1 MRSTNILP
9 IEKRRGVSTIL
20 GTLIFIGIL
29 FTSVVPMMLV
39 MKQADT
45 IYTKKIHELET
56 KDDERVR
63 EELIVYTFAGVG
75 TEIMLKIK
83 NRGEVPVKIVRVW
96 TNDEY
101 HNENTTIL
109 TNSEKNLGPFEVPD
123 VVINTTVSVKV
134 VTERGNVFHCISG
147 LLFYTGGGWSTTS
160 YGICVIIHNAEGGEY
175 QCWLLNASKETPTWD
190 KFYESKAKEWEDVVA
205 TTPVPVVSPN
215 YKVDVKEKKGVNWK
229 PLPGSPIDTPIEYPD
244 GPPFIMVWID
254 AK

>member
-1 MRSTNILP
+1 MRFTNILS
-9 IEKRRGVSTIL
+9 IKKRRGVSTIL

-63 EELIVYTFAGVG
+63 EELLVYTFAGVD

-109 TNSEKNLGPFEVPD
+109 TNSEKNLGPFEVPE

-147 LLFYTGGGWSTTS
+147 LLYYTDQGWKTTS
-160 YGICVIIHNAEGGEY
+160 LGICVIIHNAEGGEY
-175 QCWLLNASKETPTWD
+175 QCFLWNASKAEPTWD
-190 KFYESKAKEWEDVVA
+190 NFYESKAKEWEDVVA
-205 TTPVPVVSPN
+205 TTPVPVASPYYRVQVN
-215 YKVDVKEKKGVNWK
+215 EKKGVNWK

-244 GPPFIMVWID
+244 GPPFIMVWIN